1 MKIIGINDWTL
12 GASCL
17 EHAESNR
24 QELLEATLKVMYE
37 YGCALKNVEW
47 FGSVSDKSHNHI
59 TEKSA

>member
-24 QELLEATLKVMYE
+24 QELLEATLKVMHDF
-37 YGCALKNVEW
+37 GCTLKNVEW
-47 FGSVSDKSHNHI
+47 FGSVSDKSDIYI